1 MDINDLNNYIVSL
14 ESEINIDKGK
24 RDLLE
29 SNLKKTSDE
38 LRKIEEYEDILSKVQ
53 ILFQETSSYGR
64 EQAKRQIEMLV
75 TKCLQTILE
84 TDIEF
89 VVEITEKRE
98 IPQAQFYVIS
108 NYNGYSVKTEPEL
121 ARGGGIVDIISIA
134 LRIAFIS
141 INKRPSLE
149 GPLIFDE
156 PGKHVSD
163 DYIFNLGEFLKN
175 SSRYFKRQILMV
187 THNKHLSEI
196 CDKSYTIYNRNGVS
210 YAELNEDFK

>member
-1 MDINDLNNYIVSL
+1 MDINDLNDYIVSL

-29 SNLKKTSDE
+29 SNFKKTNDE

>member
-1 MDINDLNNYIVSL
+1 MDINALNDYIVSL

-29 SNLKKTSDE
+29 SNLKNTSDE

-108 NYNGYSVKTEPEL
+108 NYDGYSVKTEPEL

>member
-1 MDINDLNNYIVSL
+1 MDINDLNDYIVSL

-29 SNLKKTSDE
+29 SNLKKTNDE
-38 LRKIEEYEDILSKVQ
+38 LREIEEYEDILSKVQ

>member
-1 MDINDLNNYIVSL
+1 MDINALNDYIVSL

-29 SNLKKTSDE
+29 SNLKNTNDE

-108 NYNGYSVKTEPEL
+108 NYDGYSVKTEPEL

>member
-1 MDINDLNNYIVSL
+1 MDINGLNDYIVSL

-24 RDLLE
+24 KNLLE
-29 SNLKKTSDE
+29 SNLKNTCDE

-134 LRIAFIS
+134 LRIAFIF

-175 SSRYFKRQILMV
+175 SSSYFKRQILMV

>member
-1 MDINDLNNYIVSL
+1 MDINALNDYIISL

-29 SNLKKTSDE
+29 SNLKNTSDE

-108 NYNGYSVKTEPEL
+108 NYDGYSVKTEPEL

>member
-29 SNLKKTSDE
+29 SNLKKTNDE

>member
-29 SNLKKTSDE
+29 SNLKKTNDE

-108 NYNGYSVKTEPEL
+108 NYDGYSVKTEPEL

>member
-1 MDINDLNNYIVSL
+1 MDINDLNDYIVSL

>member
-1 MDINDLNNYIVSL
+1 MDINDLNDYIVSL

-29 SNLKKTSDE
+29 SNLKKTNDE

>member
-1 MDINDLNNYIVSL
+1 MDINALNDYIISL

-24 RDLLE
+24 KDLLE
-29 SNLKKTSDE
+29 SNLKNTSDE

-108 NYNGYSVKTEPEL
+108 NYDGYSVKTEPEL

>member
-1 MDINDLNNYIVSL
+1 
-14 ESEINIDKGK
+14 
-24 RDLLE
+24 
-29 SNLKKTSDE
+29 
-38 LRKIEEYEDILSKVQ
+38 
-53 ILFQETSSYGR
+53 
-64 EQAKRQIEMLV
+64 MLV